1 MQASNAKPSDR
12 ELAREVRNFEGNLTL
27 QPNLWTVDDLKD
39 DFKRLRGNDYL
50 DFASSAVGKGAKVIL
65 PLLSQ
70 PGGAV
75 FNLLDK
81 AKDFLADKAKESIAG
96 HIADISLQPLMEG
109 ESKSTKEFVSE
120 MGSTILM
127 GTFVTLTTGHLPGA
141 LVAGALFTIVIY
153 LYKSEKELQKKADDK
168 LAEKLWETWE
178 KTREKSQ
185 AKLDAKNQKEIE
197 QFLLSSWAQDEF
209 DEQTLLKYQHTEF
222 GLLNVKRSNSISLLE
237 NVPTGG
243 SLPSEHHAAK
253 AFAVFQIIPGHET
266 RLDENERREVGN
278 WLRKLVQAENKK
290 KITAIRRLMAGE
302 EYDEDMDERN
312 A

>member
-153 LYKSEKELQKKADDK
+153 LYNPRRSYRRKRTTS
-168 LAEKLWETWE
+168 
-178 KTREKSQ
+178 
-185 AKLDAKNQKEIE
+185 
-197 QFLLSSWAQDEF
+197 
-209 DEQTLLKYQHTEF
+209 LLKNS
-222 GLLNVKRSNSISLLE
+222 GKRGRR
-237 NVPTGG
+237 P
-243 SLPSEHHAAK
+243 
-253 AFAVFQIIPGHET
+253 
-266 RLDENERREVGN
+266 ERRARPS
-278 WLRKLVQAENKK
+278 WMRRIRKRLNNFFLAPGPRTSLTNK
-290 KITAIRRLMAGE
+290 LC
-302 EYDEDMDERN
+302 
-312 A
+312 